1 MRGQKDLRT
10 AKRGSIRLKIKDKI
24 GTNAS
29 KWSNDRFL

>member
-10 AKRGSIRLKIKDKI
+10 AKKGNKVEIKEKI